1 MSLSS
6 DGRKPVYQQLDGDSC
21 TFNSV
26 TFGHGDVFDPRTPF
40 ITSNNLRFVIYL
52 QNIMKY
58 LLSEAKEKEQTAFQ
72 KGWKIN
78 IIKVN
83 FISSA

>member
-1 MSLSS
+1 MPLSS
-6 DGRKPVYQQLDGDSC
+6 DWRKPVYQQLDGDSC

-26 TFGHGDVFDPRTPF
+26 TFGRGDVFDPRTPF
-40 ITSNNLRFVIYL
+40 ITSNNVRFLIYL